1 MNEYK
6 HVKKLV
12 LFKNNDVPA
21 NSNKPQWSNGN
32 VVLEVD
38 LAKGRCSL
46 GAWQYEDTGNIS
58 VDIQRV
64 TQKADEGGFNDD
76 FS

>member
-1 MNEYK
+1 MNEYE

-21 NSNKPQWSNGN
+21 GSNKPQWSNGN

-38 LAKGRCSL
+38 LAKGRYSL
-46 GAWQYEDTGNIS
+46 GAWQYTDTGNIS